1 MELRLLF
8 ERDIRSIVG
17 PGEAFVAVRDAFVR
31 LARGEAVLPNVINL
45 DLPESRAEFHVKAAH
60 LRGSPYVSV
69 KVASG
74 SYDNPGRGLPV
85 GSGIVLVFDVS
96 TGVPRAVLFDNGYL
110 TEIRTGAAG
119 ALAADLLAKR
129 EIEQVGMVGVGS
141 QARYQLDAFLRVRNP
156 LRVIAYGRSEEKAT
170 AYAKEM
176 GDTHDVVVIPAK
188 TVERAVRGSDAVITV
203 TPAQE
208 PLVRAEW
215 VGPGT
220 HITGR
225 RGRTGETG
233 TRARPDAEG
242 GQGRRGPTRAVRAAR
257 RDPSCPRGGRIAG
270 ERRVRGAG

>member
-45 DLPESRAEFHVKAAH
+45 DLPESRAEFHVKGAH

-141 QARYQLDAFLRVRNP
+141 QARYQLDAFLRVRSP
-156 LRVIAYGRSEEKAT
+156 QR
-170 AYAKEM
+170 
-176 GDTHDVVVIPAK
+176 
-188 TVERAVRGSDAVITV
+188 
-203 TPAQE
+203 
-208 PLVRAEW
+208 
-215 VGPGT
+215 
-220 HITGR
+220 
-225 RGRTGETG
+225 
-233 TRARPDAEG
+233 
-242 GQGRRGPTRAVRAAR
+242 
-257 RDPSCPRGGRIAG
+257 
-270 ERRVRGAG
+270 